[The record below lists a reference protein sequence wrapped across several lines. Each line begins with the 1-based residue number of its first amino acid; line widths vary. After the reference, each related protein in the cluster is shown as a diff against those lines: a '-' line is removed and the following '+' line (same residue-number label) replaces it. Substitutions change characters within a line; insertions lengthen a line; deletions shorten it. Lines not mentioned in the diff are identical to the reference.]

1 MKEMFPKAKYN
12 ENCKKDKNYV
22 AAYLLI
28 HKSNEAVEKYLSGK
42 KDGLI
47 KKKISAVFKNQNFE
61 IDILKIAI
69 IMENHEFL
77 EKYCEKYP
85 HLIGRKDSAGYT
97 PYHIAACVNE
107 KAIEILRKYDKS
119 DAFKL
124 KNKLEGT
131 YKDILNMRKFE
142 NPKNQFFYYEEN
154 GKIKKGDGNKYK
166 EMIGAVLRKNPYVPE
181 EVAIEIWKEAL
192 CMKEEKIK
200 SVFIKD
206 DENFMENIEK
216 FLSQASDKKTVMMT
230 RKEMEKKFLS
240 PNKEG
245 INPEEIKK
253 SQSKARE
260 QEAAKEAYRK
270 YLKEGPKVYVKKTEK
285 VGNELI
291 AKRDIETWE
300 TITEFSGAIPKKKEV
315 EKRVD
320 DSIAQLIED
329 FQEFERLKEKYGN
342 SLLSKMKFFKKTFED
357 TKASRREE
365 IFKKFG
371 YIIDEIP
378 LNAENYRGMAS
389 NVNDGLPNAIMHV
402 IENAAGLP
410 KRSVLVAIDDI
421 KKDEKILCNY
431 GIEHALK
438 KFLPHKEIKL
448 KELRDFVLRIKREN
462 SQKKYFLASELKNSI
477 GNSAKRKISNFHK
490 IIYIISTPHS
500 VLNILNYVKIEDILQ
515 CVDILIERVTHLQ
528 LEKGDGPLRG
538 NLKRFKKFYSSLKRL
553 KEKGLFEDFLKKAPP
568 STSVFWNLRIDAL
581 ELIGEGGRVEIC

>member
-1 MKEMFPKAKYN
+1 MEINNFKDVLMKEMFPKAKYN

-230 RKEMEKKFLS
+230 RKKMEKKFLS
-240 PNKEG
+240 P
-245 INPEEIKK
+245 
-253 SQSKARE
+253 
-260 QEAAKEAYRK
+260 
-270 YLKEGPKVYVKKTEK
+270 
-285 VGNELI
+285 
-291 AKRDIETWE
+291 TWE

-448 KELRDFVLRIKREN
+448 KELRDFILRIEREN

-515 CVDILIERVTHLQ
+515 CVDILLERVTHLQ